1 MKRSGS
7 PTRHMD
13 GHTVVIHLP
22 DPRLVLLIARL
33 AIVAAVVCSI
43 PLLRRI
49 PPRVNIVQPYHLSD
63 DPFYL
68 PMLIRYLKREG
79 LFSSSNKKAIFLG
92 NANSRVPFLKKNG
105 IEHVPLDRESTVGDQ
120 SVDFVLASEGFEDSS
135 VRLVDRV
142 LKIGGVAVT
151 RFNSERSGPFR
162 LPNNYKVVYVRR
174 LGPTIVA
181 LKKVAVAN
189 SQNVINGN
197 EIGTRTGKRRR
208 LLAMPLEK
216 KDVFHH
222 VEDVLLEPPR
232 EIGETRKIKFLPELT
247 GDPLTQYPR
256 RVFIDAGLRSIANSE
271 KWFEENYPKK
281 GSRFEMVKLNAVSNR
296 KTGAKACRV
305 SGWLERNVK
314 EEEFVVMKAN
324 AGIIEEM
331 VNAKEKK
338 AIQLIDELF
347 LECDATSAY
356 WECLAIHGK
365 VKDEGIVVHQW
376 WG

>member
-1 MKRSGS
+1 
-7 PTRHMD
+7 MD
-13 GHTVVIHLP
+13 DHTIVIDLP
-22 DPRLVLLIARL
+22 DPRLILLIARM
-33 AIVAAVVCSI
+33 AMVAAVVCSI

-79 LFSSSNKKAIFLG
+79 LFSSSNKRAIFLG
-92 NANSRVPFLKKNG
+92 NANSRLPFLKKNG
-105 IEHVPLDRESTVGDQ
+105 IDHVPSDLESTVGDQ

-135 VRLVDRV
+135 VRIVDRV

-151 RFNSERSGPFR
+151 RFNSESSGSLR

-197 EIGTRTGKRRR
+197 EIETGTDKRRR
-208 LLAMPLEK
+208 ILAMPLEK
-216 KDVFHH
+216 KDVLHQ

-256 RVFIDAGLRSIANSE
+256 RVFIDAGLQSIANSE

-281 GSRFEMVKLNAVSNR
+281 GSRFEMVKLNAVGNR
-296 KTGAKACRV
+296 KTGTKACQV

-314 EEEFVVMKAN
+314 EEEFVVMKAD

-338 AIQLIDELF
+338 SIQVIDELF
-347 LECDATSAY
+347 LECNTTRAY
-356 WECLAIHGK
+356 WECLAIYGK